1 MILREKNLRNGVTS
15 LNKKDEEIRETYIE
29 DTDDQEQVNN
39 DEEQAWEEE
48 QRKYN
53 LILLQD
59 LLKEY

>member
-1 MILREKNLRNGVTS
+1 MLLIVGNTIRLS
-15 LNKKDEEIRETYIE
+15 IMNKKDEEIRETYIE

-53 LILLQD
+53 LKLLQD

>member
-1 MILREKNLRNGVTS
+1 MSEDNEFEKDIYYEN
-15 LNKKDEEIRETYIE
+15 
-29 DTDDQEQVNN
+29 DDQEQVNN

-53 LILLQD
+53 LKLLQD

>member
-1 MILREKNLRNGVTS
+1 M
-15 LNKKDEEIRETYIE
+15 NKKDEEIRDTYIE

-53 LILLQD
+53 LKLLQD

>member
-53 LILLQD
+53 LKLLQD

>member
-1 MILREKNLRNGVTS
+1 M
-15 LNKKDEEIRETYIE
+15 NKKDEEIRETYIE

-53 LILLQD
+53 LKLLQD